1 MAAVLSKPYTSTEH
15 LLSVPRYQRYRHGI
29 FDYKQEIMKSVVPL
43 SKTKHGRFL
52 VISLLRYSSKDEVEQ
67 FIKAITGKVQSMC
80 IHQVASVHLSSL
92 LDP

>member
-1 MAAVLSKPYTSTEH
+1 
-15 LLSVPRYQRYRHGI
+15 
-29 FDYKQEIMKSVVPL
+29 MKSVVPL